1 MYIDLVVL
9 LVLILVVGIFF
20 KRFSSFIFF
29 IAIIDITLR
38 ILAFIKI
45 NCGLNDLAKVI
56 GKYLPESIFD
66 LIDKYTGDLEL
77 LNISLKWIF
86 VGTMAIFLFYIC
98 KIFIKRKKI

>member
-1 MYIDLVVL
+1 MYIDLIVL

-38 ILAFIKI
+38 ILAFIKH
-45 NCGLNDLAKVI
+45 NCGLYDISKIV
-56 GKYLPESIFD
+56 GKYLPDSIFD

-77 LNISLKWIF
+77 LNISLKWVF
-86 VGTMAIFLFYIC
+86 VGTMVIFLYYIC
-98 KIFIKRKKI
+98 KIFIKRKRI